1 MAEQLVYFNGRFL
14 PAGEVHLPLLT
25 HGLHYGTGVF
35 EGIRAYYQPDGGE
48 LLLFRATDHF
58 DRMARNVRILQMT
71 LPLPPAELTEVGAEL
86 IRLNAFITDVYL
98 RPIAFKSA
106 TRVGV
111 TLPAEES
118 FAMIAVPMGD
128 YLDTHKGLHCGVSS
142 WRRLSDN
149 AIPCRGKICGAYV
162 NSALAAQEARDR
174 GFDEA
179 IFLNEAGAVA
189 EGSAMNLFLVREGRL
204 VTPDVTQGILE
215 GITRD
220 TIITLAREEMG
231 IDTETRVVSRA
242 ELYVADEVFLCGT
255 AAQIA
260 PVTRIDGRPIGA
272 GEPGPLTI
280 DLQAMYDGVV
290 RGRLPQYRRWNE
302 PVYRYA
308 RTRDAQAV
316 SLPGGR

>member
-1 MAEQLVYFNGRFL
+1 MADQVIYLNGRFL
-14 PAGEVHLPLLT
+14 PAGEASLPLLT
-25 HGLHYGTGVF
+25 HALHYGTGVF
-35 EGIRAYYQPDGGE
+35 EGIRAYYQADGGE

-58 DRMARNVRILQMT
+58 DRMTRNVKILNMR

-111 TLPAEES
+111 TLPDEES
-118 FAMIAVPMGD
+118 FALIAVPMGD

-179 IFLNEAGAVA
+179 IFLNEAGGVA
-189 EGSAMNLFLVREGRL
+189 EGSAMNLFLVRDGRL
-204 VTPDVTQGILE
+204 VTPDATQGILE

-231 IDTETRVVSRA
+231 IDTEARAVSRA
-242 ELYVADEVFLCGT
+242 ELYAADEAFLCGT
-255 AAQIA
+255 AAQVA
-260 PVTRIDGRPIGA
+260 PVTRIDGRSIGA
-272 GEPGPLTI
+272 GEPGPLTL
-280 DLQAMYDGVV
+280 DLQAMYDRAV

-302 PVYRYA
+302 PVYRYV
-308 RTRDAQAV
+308 RTPDAIAAPV
-316 SLPGGR
+316 PGGR